1 MDRPEKEEDQDF
13 VFDSLGLCF
22 SGGGYRATAFSLGVL
37 SYLDKVKLE
46 NGSLLDRVKALSTV
60 SGGTIAGAGFVQSII
75 NHKKFEDYYTST
87 YGFLKD
93 DLLMDEAIELLMDDK
108 EWENQSKRRNLIN
121 SFALAY
127 EKLLVQGTIV
137 DLDSLE
143 GNLKYVCFNATEF
156 SFGLA
161 FRFQNTGYFGN
172 YFLKGPELNDFKSRI
187 RISDAIASSSC
198 FPMGFE
204 PLVFPDDYSSDHS
217 DPIYL
222 KLKQRPHFS
231 DGIGIMDGGIVDN
244 QGIGSM
250 VNILQ
255 STKEKDPINLII
267 VNDVGSYKMPSWE
280 PESQKPEQKE
290 SQSLADAL
298 NKILSFF
305 RFRNIYWITLL
316 LGIIT
321 LIVAYTGIFGRDQE
335 PVWYGIGGGLSGIG
349 LVLVIMGWV
358 SVYGSRYIE
367 KIITKFLRSRIPPK
381 LFEDLSCFKKLDTST
396 LREMIT
402 ERVSSAMLMVD
413 EIFLRQIRRL
423 NYDLLYSRSDLKDKI
438 ITTTVYQL
446 NGEPHSIRNKN
457 QQEGFLEEDSD
468 AIRQAALI
476 ASNTPTTLWWDEKD
490 RKLNRLD
497 NLIACG
503 QFTTCHNLIQFIKN
517 LPDEKKTTT
526 VNDILDQLRKDWDN
540 FKKDPLH
547 KV

>member
-1 MDRPEKEEDQDF
+1 MDRPENEEDQDF
-13 VFDSLGLCF
+13 VFDSIGLCF

-46 NGSLLDRVKALSTV
+46 NGCLLDRLKALSTV

-75 NHKKFEDYYTST
+75 SQRKFEDYYTHT

-108 EWENQSKRRNLIN
+108 EWEKQCKRRNLIN

-127 EKLLVQGTIV
+127 EKLLVQGTIA
-137 DLDSLE
+137 DMDGLE

-156 SFGLA
+156 SYGLA

-172 YFLKGPELNDFKSRI
+172 YFLKGQELNDFKNRI

-204 PLVFPDDYSSDHS
+204 PLVFPNDYSSDHA
-217 DPIYL
+217 DPVYL
-222 KLKQRPHFS
+222 KLKQRPYFS

-255 STKEKDPINLII
+255 SIKGKDSIKLIL
-267 VNDVGSYKMPSWE
+267 VNDVGSYKMAPWE
-280 PESQKPEQKE
+280 PESEKSEQKE
-290 SQSLADAL
+290 KQTLADDL
-298 NKILSFF
+298 NRILSLF

-316 LGIIT
+316 LG
-321 LIVAYTGIFGRDQE
+321 LIVLLLAFKGFFGKENEAFWYSTGGL
-335 PVWYGIGGGLSGIG
+335 LSGIG
-349 LVLVIMGWV
+349 LVLVIMGWA
-358 SVYGSRYIE
+358 SVFGSRYVE
-367 KIITKFLRSRIPPK
+367 KIITSFFRSRVPPK
-381 LFEDLSCFKKLDTST
+381 LFEDLNCFKKLDTAT

-402 ERVSSAMLMVD
+402 ERVTSAMVMVE

-423 NYDLLYSRSDLKDKI
+423 NYDLLYSRTDLKDKI

-446 NGEPHSIRNKN
+446 NGKPHSIRNKN
-457 QQEGFLEEDSD
+457 QQEGFLEEGSEK
-468 AIRQAALI
+468 IRQAALI
-476 ASNTPTTLWWDEKD
+476 ASNTPTTLWWDEED

-517 LPDEKKTTT
+517 LPKEKKTAA
-526 VNDILDQLRKDWDN
+526 VNDILDQLQNDWDS